1 MKRSLA
7 SKPEVSNAFAKAC
20 SQIEGCHLDPTARQ
34 RHRERGLQMLA
45 RRRRHRHQP
54 RSTMSTRTILQ
65 TTRLRLREFNADD
78 LATLTHMHRDPRVC
92 ALLVDDYP
100 LHDTHSALAFIAAL
114 GRIYR
119 SHEGFGIWH
128 SECLVDGRWLPCG
141 WFNLLPLDE
150 AGCSD
155 ASEAEIGCR
164 LLPQYWGTGLALE
177 GGQLLLAHAFESLAL
192 SRVLGLCH
200 PNNRSVKLT
209 LLTLGFQARAERDYG
224 GRRASQFVMD
234 AAQWRATCGHARRL
248 RTRQAL
254 HALRTLEMKN

>member
-1 MKRSLA
+1 MTS
-7 SKPEVSNAFAKAC
+7 
-20 SQIEGCHLDPTARQ
+20 H
-34 RHRERGLQMLA
+34 
-45 RRRRHRHQP
+45 
-54 RSTMSTRTILQ
+54 TILQ
-65 TTRLRLREFNADD
+65 TSRLRLREFNPGD
-78 LATLTHMHRDPRVC
+78 LASLTHMHRDPRVR

-100 LHDTHSALAFIAAL
+100 LHDTDSALAFIAAL

-128 SECLVDGRWLPCG
+128 SECLVDGRWWPCG

-150 AGCSD
+150 ADCND
-155 ASEAEIGCR
+155 TSEAEIGCR
-164 LLPQYWGTGLALE
+164 LLPQHWGTGLALD

-209 LLTLGFQARAERDYG
+209 LLTLGFQPRAERDYAG
-224 GRRASQFVMD
+224 QRASQFVMD
-234 AAQWRATCGHARRL
+234 AAQWRATGGQTPRL

-254 HALRTLEMKN
+254 HALRTLEIEAEAPRNLHR